1 MIKFTICQQ
10 HSTEGEKER
19 KKKIKEKKGGAGAEV
34 GEETCFTANNLS
46 ARFPDNSFTDFNKY
60 PKANQAN
67 HTQHC
72 GEKAG
77 TDTHLI
83 PCVKND
89 ADINVAAW
97 VMLTLYDKFTYSQAD
112 TGNSCSNRAGADS

>member
-1 MIKFTICQQ
+1 M
-10 HSTEGEKER
+10 STALHRGGKR
-19 KKKIKEKKGGAGAEV
+19 KKEKKERGAGAEG